1 MMDWEDLRHFY
12 ALSRLGTLSAAA
24 RALGV
29 EHATVARR
37 VAHLEE
43 KTGTKLETLADARA
57 FILDM
62 LPESDHD
69 RSSWQHATELL
80 IEAAER
86 GGSIEATTEQIERA
100 LFLQGM
106 WMPK

>member
-1 MMDWEDLRHFY
+1 MSKPGWQSK
-12 ALSRLGTLSAAA
+12 LSRPIIL
-24 RALGV
+24 
-29 EHATVARR
+29 
-37 VAHLEE
+37 
-43 KTGTKLETLADARA
+43 KTGTKLEILADART

-62 LPESDHD
+62 LPESDRD

-80 IEAAER
+80 IEAAE

>member
-1 MMDWEDLRHFY
+1 MSKPGWQSK
-12 ALSRLGTLSAAA
+12 LSRPISL
-24 RALGV
+24 
-29 EHATVARR
+29 
-37 VAHLEE
+37 

-86 GGSIEATTEQIERA
+86 GGRRGNDRVIERA

>member
-1 MMDWEDLRHFY
+1 MLESSFRKRQVCAAHRSSPRVQPGWQSK
-12 ALSRLGTLSAAA
+12 LSRPISS
-24 RALGV
+24 
-29 EHATVARR
+29 
-37 VAHLEE
+37 

-62 LPESDHD
+62 LPESDQD

-86 GGSIEATTEQIERA
+86 GGATTEQIERA

-106 WMPK
+106 WIPK

>member
-1 MMDWEDLRHFY
+1 MSKPGWQSK
-12 ALSRLGTLSAAA
+12 LSRPISL
-24 RALGV
+24 
-29 EHATVARR
+29 
-37 VAHLEE
+37 

-69 RSSWQHATELL
+69 RSSWQHAIELL

-100 LFLQGM
+100 LFRSIASPPT
-106 WMPK
+106 W

>member
-1 MMDWEDLRHFY
+1 MSKPGWQSK
-12 ALSRLGTLSAAA
+12 LSRPISL
-24 RALGV
+24 
-29 EHATVARR
+29 
-37 VAHLEE
+37 

-86 GGSIEATTEQIERA
+86 GGSMVISWTCWKLGSNLKPR
-100 LFLQGM
+100 
-106 WMPK
+106 

>member
-1 MMDWEDLRHFY
+1 MSKPGWQSK
-12 ALSRLGTLSAAA
+12 LSRPISL
-24 RALGV
+24 
-29 EHATVARR
+29 
-37 VAHLEE
+37 
-43 KTGTKLETLADARA
+43 KTGTKLEALADARA

>member
-1 MMDWEDLRHFY
+1 MAADRPETWPPGACCADL
-12 ALSRLGTLSAAA
+12 SC
-24 RALGV
+24 
-29 EHATVARR
+29 
-37 VAHLEE
+37 
-43 KTGTKLETLADARA
+43 
-57 FILDM
+57 
-62 LPESDHD
+62 
-69 RSSWQHATELL
+69 WQHATELL

>member
-1 MMDWEDLRHFY
+1 
-12 ALSRLGTLSAAA
+12 
-24 RALGV
+24 
-29 EHATVARR
+29 
-37 VAHLEE
+37 
-43 KTGTKLETLADARA
+43 
-57 FILDM
+57 M

>member
-1 MMDWEDLRHFY
+1 VSKPGWQSK
-12 ALSRLGTLSAAA
+12 LSRPISL
-24 RALGV
+24 
-29 EHATVARR
+29 
-37 VAHLEE
+37 

-86 GGSIEATTEQIERA
+86 GAASRQRPNKIERA